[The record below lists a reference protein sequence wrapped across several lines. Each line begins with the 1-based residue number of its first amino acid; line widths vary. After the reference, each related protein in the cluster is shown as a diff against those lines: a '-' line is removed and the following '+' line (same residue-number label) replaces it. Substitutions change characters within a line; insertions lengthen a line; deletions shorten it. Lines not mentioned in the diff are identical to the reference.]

1 MTMIKGDRRRDVHG
15 ILLLDKP
22 ERMTSNQALQVV
34 KRLFC
39 AKKAGHT
46 GSLDPLASGLLPIC
60 LGEATKVSAFLLDAD
75 KEYQVTC
82 VLGAKTA
89 TGDAEGSVVETCPVP
104 TLDGRMLKEALAHF
118 DGEILQIPP
127 MYSALKHQGQRL
139 YDLARDGIEVPRKP
153 RAVHIREL
161 ELLSFDER
169 HLDLRVRCS
178 KGMYVRTLVEDI
190 AAALGTC
197 AHVTALRR
205 LAVGPYGRSIR
216 MHTLTELQQRASGAP
231 GMSSELLLPID
242 SAVAHWPAAQL
253 ATDAEWYFCR
263 GQPVM
268 AGRAF
273 ARGPVRVYGATRL
286 LGIGESLAD
295 GRIAPRR
302 LLNLL

>member
-1 MTMIKGDRRRDVHG
+1 MPMTEGNRRRAVHG

-22 ERMTSNQALQVV
+22 ERMTSNQALQRV

-39 AKKAGHT
+39 ATKAGHT

-82 VLGAKTA
+82 ILGDRTA
-89 TGDAEGSVVETCPVP
+89 TGDAEGSVVETSPVP
-104 TLDGRMLKEALAHF
+104 ALDEHMVKEALARF

-139 YDLARDGIEVPRKP
+139 YDLARNGIEVPRKP

-161 ELLSFDER
+161 ELLSFDAL
-169 HLDLRVRCS
+169 HLSLRVLCS
-178 KGMYVRTLVEDI
+178 KGTYIRTLLEDI
-190 AAALGTC
+190 AVALGTC
-197 AHVTALRR
+197 SHVTVLRR
-205 LAVGPYGRSIR
+205 LAVGPYGRRIR
-216 MHTLTELQQRASGAP
+216 MHTLAELQQCASDAP
-231 GMSSELLLPID
+231 ATLTELLLPVD

-263 GQPVM
+263 GQSVM
-268 AGRAF
+268 AGRSLEC
-273 ARGPVRVYGATRL
+273 GPVRVYGANRL